1 MDALAEKLHAIV
13 ERCRSIAEDPEFKRN
28 AERIARENADAADV
42 LAASELRHARLRS
55 GVPVGLWNPVHPE
68 KSPLENTKPTPA
80 LDAVRGH
87 LVSPAECVFL
97 TLSGKRGQGKTFA
110 SAFAVYEKGG
120 RFVDAHDLVRLSSFD
135 QGEWF
140 DLERQPLLAIDEL
153 GAEYLNDAYKANLY
167 ALLNRRYADQRKTIL
182 ATNLSAPAFV
192 ARYCPDPEDRLLE
205 RLTKGGRW
213 VNLDGES
220 MRRPWSETE
229 KEDA

>member
-1 MDALAEKLHAIV
+1 MDALHERIAALV
-13 ERCRSIAEDPEFKRN
+13 ERCQARSEDPEFQRN
-28 AERIARENADAADV
+28 AARLAQESAEAAEV
-42 LAASELRHARLRS
+42 LRASDLMHARLRS
-55 GVPVGLWNPVHPE
+55 GVPVGLWNPLRPAE
-68 KSPLENTKPTPA
+68 SPLEHTKPTPA
-80 LDAVRGH
+80 LDAVKAH
-87 LVSPAECVFL
+87 LESPPACVFL

-110 SAFAVYEKGG
+110 AAFGVYAQGG

-135 QGEWF
+135 EGEWR

-205 RLTKGGRW
+205 RLTKGGTW
-213 VNLDGES
+213 ANLAGES
-220 MRRPWSETE
+220 LRTHWAEGG
-229 KEDA
+229 D